1 MLSLIL
7 SIVLGVFAGML
18 LKGFY
23 SMIKTEL
30 PASYTYSVSKLERS
44 RGKIAAQYFG
54 FRTIPVFVVTL
65 GVVVTAHRLML
76 YGRVTYFACV
86 FSFVCLSSGRALVER
101 IKSGMK
107 DAPFHCFL
115 LIVEI
120 IFSFVVGATSLL
132 FSSYLA
138 SFVPEPREFVS
149 DAWTVLFVAL
159 VYRAMRTVSRTPG
172 TLSSRNRLQLVRE
185 DVGDDIWNA
194 MYDMAEDKAVPWCVL
209 AAIMVVEVTE
219 RPRWVRKCEQIFSS
233 LMFHKVK
240 MSFGVTQEQS
250 KRPLTDCEAL
260 SRTCDWI
267 RGELSDKTIRTLM
280 TRDHRGR
287 NQPGDSSFRSTL
299 DSCFAE
305 VEQISDKRNPD
316 GIYGGIVS
324 RCARELYLDVSLW
337 R

>member
-1 MLSLIL
+1 
-7 SIVLGVFAGML
+7 
-18 LKGFY
+18 
-23 SMIKTEL
+23 
-30 PASYTYSVSKLERS
+30 
-44 RGKIAAQYFG
+44 
-54 FRTIPVFVVTL
+54 
-65 GVVVTAHRLML
+65 ML
-76 YGRVTYFACV
+76 YDWVTYFACV

-115 LIVEI
+115 LTGEI
-120 IFSFVVGATSLL
+120 IGSFVVGATSLL
-132 FSSYLA
+132 CSSYLA

-149 DAWTVLFVAL
+149 DAWTGLFVAL
-159 VYRAMRTVSRTPG
+159 VYRAMRTVSRNPG
-172 TLSSRNRLQLVRE
+172 TLSSRNRFQLVRE
-185 DVGDDIWNA
+185 DVGDDIWNDI
-194 MYDMAEDKAVPWCVL
+194 YDIAKQKAVPWCVL
-209 AAIMVVEVTE
+209 AAIVVVEVTE
-219 RPRWVRKCEQIFSS
+219 RPRWVRKCERIFSS

-267 RGELSDKTIRTLM
+267 RGELSDETILTLM

-287 NQPGDSSFRSTL
+287 NQPGDSSFWSTL

-305 VEQISDKRNPD
+305 VKQISDKRNPD
-316 GIYGGIVS
+316 GIYGEIVS
-324 RCARELYLDVSLW
+324 RCARELYQTASLW